1 MAFSPNC
8 TSHCH
13 SAHVKKYSQEKS
25 NNLKTYLP
33 LSLSSPAAQCRRCPH
48 PLLTVGDVHHV
59 HATGVGRRDTINQV
73 QGPEAVA
80 AYQKY
85 DFFQVDIFLVKCKY
99 I

>member
-1 MAFSPNC
+1 MKQR
-8 TSHCH
+8 
-13 SAHVKKYSQEKS
+13 KKPI
-25 NNLKTYLP
+25 NYLP
-33 LSLSSPAAQCRRCPH
+33 NNGLGVVAGAPYAPSRCCPSRGVPE